1 MKSPRLNYIFGSSQ
15 YIKDI
20 LDEYSKSSAQSERK
34 FPLVALF
41 TPISEDRG
49 DADYFS
55 KAKVSLIIA
64 CSSCKEWSNEMRRT
78 TSFKNILRPIYKRLL
93 EVLYEDSRFDCDYD
107 EKVKHSYSENYSYGR
122 YGAYTDSGEAVS
134 EPIDAINIRSME
146 IKINNLR
153 SAYPL
158 RNPRY
163 KRLFPFAR
171 QAVSSLHTPYPVQ
184 AFFLWYHSVRLLP
197 VSRL

>member
-1 MKSPRLNYIFGSSQ
+1 MIDLDITELFEEIVKELPEGLEILYPNGKGGTKVVKSPRLNYIFGSSQ

-49 DADYFS
+49 
-55 KAKVSLIIA
+55 
-64 CSSCKEWSNEMRRT
+64 
-78 TSFKNILRPIYKRLL
+78 
-93 EVLYEDSRFDCDYD
+93 EDSRFDCDYD

-146 IKINNLR
+146 IKINNLNCR
-153 SAYPL
+153 
-158 RNPRY
+158 R
-163 KRLFPFAR
+163 K
-171 QAVSSLHTPYPVQ
+171 
-184 AFFLWYHSVRLLP
+184 
-197 VSRL
+197 

>member
-1 MKSPRLNYIFGSSQ
+1 MIDLDITELFEEIVKKELPEGLEILYPNGKGGTKVVKSPRLNYIFGSSQ

-78 TSFKNILRPIYKRLL
+78 TSF
-93 EVLYEDSRFDCDYD
+93 
-107 EKVKHSYSENYSYGR
+107 
-122 YGAYTDSGEAVS
+122 VS
-134 EPIDAINIRSME
+134 IIS
-146 IKINNLR
+146 
-153 SAYPL
+153 
-158 RNPRY
+158 
-163 KRLFPFAR
+163 
-171 QAVSSLHTPYPVQ
+171 
-184 AFFLWYHSVRLLP
+184 
-197 VSRL
+197 

>member
-1 MKSPRLNYIFGSSQ
+1 MIDLDITELFEEIVKELPEGLEILYPNGKGGTKVVKSPRLNYIFGSSQ

-64 CSSCKEWSNEMRRT
+64 CSSCKEWSMRCAEPHLLKI
-78 TSFKNILRPIYKRLL
+78 SFGQ
-93 EVLYEDSRFDCDYD
+93 S
-107 EKVKHSYSENYSYGR
+107 
-122 YGAYTDSGEAVS
+122 
-134 EPIDAINIRSME
+134 INVYWKYYM
-146 IKINNLR
+146 KIPG
-153 SAYPL
+153 STATMT
-158 RNPRY
+158 
-163 KRLFPFAR
+163 KK
-171 QAVSSLHTPYPVQ
+171 
-184 AFFLWYHSVRLLP
+184 
-197 VSRL
+197 